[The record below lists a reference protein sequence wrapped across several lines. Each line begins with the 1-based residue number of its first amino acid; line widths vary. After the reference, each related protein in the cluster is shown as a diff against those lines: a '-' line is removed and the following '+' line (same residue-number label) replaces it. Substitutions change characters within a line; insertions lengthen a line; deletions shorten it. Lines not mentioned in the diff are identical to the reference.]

1 MTSFAGFFDRLSPEE
16 KVAIEPLLRRRAV
29 HRGETLFEQGDE
41 PEWFFLVN
49 RGTMKVCRS
58 SGLGRD
64 VILELLFPGDLC
76 GALCAL
82 DNRPYPVSAVALED
96 GEVCRIARE
105 DFLTLAARMP
115 GILAKAV
122 PDCQEKMRQQRQMLV
137 GMAVERAEQ
146 RAARILLL
154 LATRLGQRTA
164 AGVKTPMVL
173 DRQEFSE
180 LIGTTVETAIR
191 VLSRMR
197 KDRIL
202 LEEKHHFLVLDEERL
217 VEMAGLEDE
226 VAAQGLARVTARLG
240 SCVSCLA
247 S

>member
-1 MTSFAGFFDRLSPEE
+1 MRGSPDFLDRLTSEE
-16 KVAIEPLLRRRAV
+16 KEGLEPLLRPRVV
-29 HRGETLFEQGDE
+29 HRGEALFEQGEE
-41 PEWFFLVN
+41 PEWFFLVS

-82 DNRPYPVSAVALED
+82 DHRPYPVGCAALED
-96 GEVCRIARE
+96 GEVFRIARDE
-105 DFLTLAARMP
+105 FLALCARWP

-122 PDCQEKMRQQRQMLV
+122 PVCQAKMRLQRQMLV

-146 RAARILLL
+146 RAARALLL
-154 LATRLGQRTA
+154 LAERLGIPTPKGLRTR
-164 AGVKTPMVL
+164 MVL

-191 VLSRMR
+191 ILSRMR
-197 KDRIL
+197 RAGIIR
-202 LEEKHHFLVLDEERL
+202 EEKHHLFVLDEARL
-217 VEMAGLEDE
+217 QHMAGLEE
-226 VAAQGLARVTARLG
+226 VVEASPSARVETPDSA
-240 SCVSCLA
+240 CVGCLA

>member
-1 MTSFAGFFDRLSPEE
+1 MNNYVGFSERLTPEE
-16 KVAIEPLLRRRAV
+16 RAALEPLLRRRQV
-29 HRGETLFEQGDE
+29 KRGETLFEQGEE
-41 PEWFFLVN
+41 PEWFLLMHT
-49 RGTMKVCRS
+49 GTIKICRS

-64 VILELLFPGDLC
+64 VILELLFPGDMC

-96 GEVCRIARE
+96 AEVSRIARE

-115 GILAKAV
+115 SILAKSV

-154 LATRLGQRTA
+154 LMTRLGERTPKGLRA
-164 AGVKTPMVL
+164 PMVL

-197 KDRIL
+197 KDGII
-202 LEEKHHFLVLDEERL
+202 LEEKHHFLVLDEDRL

-226 VAAQGLARVTARLG
+226 VDSQVLSRVGKAHG
-240 SCVSCLA
+240 GCMGCLA